1 MTIEDP
7 GLLQFAQNLAQEII
21 GEASLEE
28 AESFRAESFTS
39 YILEMLE
46 EEGETEDWSIG
57 YLRKRGIEV
66 AAFGFPE
73 GEQRVD
79 LFGTIYSGSPAPAT
93 VTRDR
98 VSTAF
103 DRLLGFYRRSVD
115 GLYAE
120 IEESSSVFDA
130 AQHIHQNMKDIRKL
144 RLFLLT
150 DGLTT
155 LDHIDDQKI
164 DGVEITRQVWDIRRI
179 YHQHSSGAAL
189 TPVVFD
195 AEEAGYSPIPCLPPT
210 NGVSGEYSAYMATI
224 PGEILA
230 SLYDTY
236 GPRLL
241 ERNVRTYLMARGKV
255 NRGILSTIKDE
266 PELFLAYNN
275 GITIT
280 AESIDFRED
289 QDSLSI
295 TKLTNLQIVN
305 GGQTTASIHRAK
317 FNERANISSVSV
329 AAKIIQVEPVILDD
343 LVPRI
348 TRFANSQNR
357 VSEADLSANDP
368 FNVAIEEFSRNIWA
382 PAVGGSQQQT
392 RWFFERARGQYQE
405 LKNRAGTPARQR
417 DFARRHPPRQK
428 FTKTDL
434 AKYVNTWDQ
443 LPHEVSKGAAKSFGV
458 FMGNLAD
465 RGGLKPDEL
474 YFKRLIAKAIL
485 FKSAEKIV
493 RGQKIP
499 GPYANVVTY
508 TLAYISNKT
517 SQRVDLDRIWE
528 DQAISQSLTDL
539 IDTTSMQVRDV
550 IDSSESHYNG
560 LAINWVKLER
570 CWGKMQE
577 LLDTNPLSELEDELI
592 QFGHKATEN
601 VPDPVDDDNLL
612 KVKEWTQEDWF
623 SVSSW
628 AKETENLQSWQRS
641 ISFNIGR
648 FLASGRDPSR
658 KMAKRGV
665 EIQVECLRL
674 GYAPASKQ

>member
-7 GLLQFAQNLAQEII
+7 GLLQFAENLGQDII
-21 GEASLEE
+21 SEASLEE

-39 YILEMLE
+39 YVLEMLE

-57 YLRKRGIEV
+57 YLRKRGMEV

-79 LFGTIYSGSPAPAT
+79 LFATIYLGGTAPTT

-98 VSTAF
+98 ISTAF
-103 DRLLGFYRRSVD
+103 DRLLGFFRRSID

-120 IEESSSVFDA
+120 IEEASSVFDA
-130 AQHIHQNMKDIRKL
+130 AQHVHQNAKDIRKL

-155 LDHIDDQKI
+155 LGHIDDEKI

-179 YHQHSSGAAL
+179 YRQHSSGAAL
-189 TPVVFD
+189 APVVFD
-195 AEEAGYSPIPCLPPT
+195 AEEAGYSPIPCLKST
-210 NGVSGEYSAYMATI
+210 NGASRQYKAYMATI

-230 SLYDTY
+230 SLYDVY

-255 NRGILSTIKDE
+255 NRGILATIKDE

-280 AESIDFRED
+280 AESISFRED
-289 QDSLSI
+289 DNSLSI
-295 TKLTNLQIVN
+295 TKLTNMQIVN

-317 FNERANISSVSV
+317 YNERADVSLISVP
-329 AAKIIQVEPVILDD
+329 AKIIQVEPAILDD

-368 FNVAIEEFSRNIWA
+368 FNVAIQEFSRNIWA

-417 DFARRHPPRQK
+417 DFAKRHPPGQK

-443 LPHEVSKGAAKSFGV
+443 LPHEVSKGAAKSFGL
-458 FMGNLAD
+458 FMENLAD

-508 TLAYISNKT
+508 AIAFVSNQT
-517 SQRVDLDRIWE
+517 SQRIDLDRIWE
-528 DQAISQSLTDL
+528 DQGISQTMTDL
-539 IDTTSMQVRDV
+539 IDETSMQVRDV
-550 IDSSESHYNG
+550 IDSTESHYDG

-570 CWGKMQE
+570 CWVKMQD
-577 LLDTNPLSELEDELI
+577 LLKTDPLTVLEDELI
-592 QFGHKATEN
+592 QYGHKTTEY
-601 VPDPVDDDNLL
+601 VPDPVDDDNIVRI
-612 KVKEWTQEDWF
+612 KDWTQDDWF
-623 SVSSW
+623 AVSSW
-628 AKETENLQSWQRS
+628 AKETGNLQPW
-641 ISFNIGR
+641 
-648 FLASGRDPSR
+648 
-658 KMAKRGV
+658 
-665 EIQVECLRL
+665 
-674 GYAPASKQ
+674 